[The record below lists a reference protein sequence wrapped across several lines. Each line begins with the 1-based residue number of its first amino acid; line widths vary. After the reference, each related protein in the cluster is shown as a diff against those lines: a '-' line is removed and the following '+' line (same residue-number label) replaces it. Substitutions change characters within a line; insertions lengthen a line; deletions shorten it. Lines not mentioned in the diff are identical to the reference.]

1 VKEEACEPFTTSDPI
16 PTSSPTAL
24 ARGSGPSTTGADLA
38 LLPESRCQ
46 VARRCLREER
56 LRYVDGIVTAQT
68 AETLRFGTLWH
79 HAQEAWWLAKQRG
92 ESEAAWLTHAVS
104 QLFWSATPETDAYEL
119 ARAEAMME
127 GYHARWSGE
136 QFEVLGVELEFR
148 APLLNPETGAAS
160 RTFQR
165 AGRVDVVVRDATG
178 RKLLVEHKSS
188 GEDIAPGSSFW
199 ARLRMGGQAAGYI
212 RGAEALGHDVDGVV
226 YDVAKKPELRPLKAT
241 PLAERQYTK
250 GKYRLCPECKK
261 KRGAI
266 PAPHQFPPLVEG
278 GPPLMCQEETEHGTG
293 ARVVVTDPGGRL
305 YANQRETDETVD
317 EYRDRVRAAI
327 AQDPEKHFQRG
338 LVVRLEDNLAEA
350 DGELWQLGQ
359 TLREHHRL
367 QLAPRNTDAC
377 QRYGSTCTYFAICA
391 GEASADDDRQYRRLS
406 WPHPEL
412 TNPKE
417 EG

>member
-1 VKEEACEPFTTSDPI
+1 MKEEACEPSTTSESIHPLGDITPS
-16 PTSSPTAL
+16 TPTAR
-24 ARGSGPSTTGADLA
+24 ARGSKLSTTGAELA
-38 LLPESRCQ
+38 LLTESRCQ
-46 VARRCLREER
+46 VARRCLREEH
-56 LRYVDGIVTAQT
+56 LRYVEGIVTATT

-79 HAQEAWWLAKQRG
+79 DGQEAWWLAVALG
-92 ESEAAWLTHAVS
+92 PLGLPLVAAIDALHEH
-104 QLFWSATPETDAYEL
+104 ATPETDAYEL
-119 ARAEAMME
+119 ARTEAMIE

-165 AGRVDVVVRDATG
+165 GGKVDVIVRDATG

-212 RGAEALGHDVDGVV
+212 RGAEALGHDVEGVV

-241 PLAERQYTK
+241 PLEERKYTQEKTVK
-250 GKYRLCPECKK
+250 GVFQPS
-261 KRGAI
+261 
-266 PAPHQFPPLVEG
+266 
-278 GPPLMCQEETEHGTG
+278 
-293 ARVVVTDPGGRL
+293 RL

-327 AQDPEKHFQRG
+327 AEDPEKYFQRG

-377 QRYGSTCTYFAICA
+377 QRYGQTCSYFAICA
-391 GEASADDDRQYRRLS
+391 GEANADDERFYRRLH